1 MKKVVKFTGF
11 CAALLI
17 LIAFILQLST
27 KAVTFSDSILGLTL
41 SGSLSGVEGT
51 FGKSADEIK
60 ATWSAIV
67 AFVLLILVFLTFVCT
82 TLLPLLKVKVS
93 DKILAICNC
102 AAVVL
107 AIVAAIFLF
116 IEVPCFL
123 KANDID
129 TKDGFSLG
137 AGWIVAGIL
146 SILGGLVGA
155 ISPVFALIGHKK

>member
-1 MKKVVKFTGF
+1 M
-11 CAALLI
+11 
-17 LIAFILQLST
+17 
-27 KAVTFSDSILGLTL
+27 
-41 SGSLSGVEGT
+41 
-51 FGKSADEIK
+51 
-60 ATWSAIV
+60 
-67 AFVLLILVFLTFVCT
+67 LILVFLTFVCT

-116 IEVPCFL
+116 NEVPCFV
-123 KANDID
+123 KANGID

-137 AGWIVAGIL
+137 AGWIAAGIL

-155 ISPVFALIGHKK
+155 ISPVFALLGHKE

>member
-1 MKKVVKFTGF
+1 M
-11 CAALLI
+11 
-17 LIAFILQLST
+17 
-27 KAVTFSDSILGLTL
+27 
-41 SGSLSGVEGT
+41 
-51 FGKSADEIK
+51 
-60 ATWSAIV
+60 
-67 AFVLLILVFLTFVCT
+67 LILVFLTFVCT

-116 IEVPCFL
+116 IEVPCFV
-123 KANDID
+123 KANGID

-137 AGWIVAGIL
+137 AGWIAAGIL

-155 ISPVFALIGHKK
+155 ISPVFALLGHKE